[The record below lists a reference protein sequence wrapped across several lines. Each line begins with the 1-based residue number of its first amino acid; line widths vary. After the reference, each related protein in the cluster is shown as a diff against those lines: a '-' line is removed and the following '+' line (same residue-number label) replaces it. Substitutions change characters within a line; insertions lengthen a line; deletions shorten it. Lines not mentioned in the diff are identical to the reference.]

1 MFTKENGK
9 TLVVVL
15 VAIILADVLVR
26 PMIAKITKK

>member
-15 VAIILADVLVR
+15 VAIVLADLVVR
-26 PMIAKITKK
+26 PAIAKITKK

>member
-15 VAIILADVLVR
+15 VAIVLADLAVR
-26 PMIAKITKK
+26 PLIAKITKK